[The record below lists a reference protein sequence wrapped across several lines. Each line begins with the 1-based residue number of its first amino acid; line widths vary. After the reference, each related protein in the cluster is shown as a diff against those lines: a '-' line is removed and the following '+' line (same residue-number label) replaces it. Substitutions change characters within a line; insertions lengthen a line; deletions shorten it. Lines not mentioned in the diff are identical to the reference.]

1 MNPRARMMLPGM
13 HQQRAQLPP
22 GAAPPDSTGQMRPG
36 MPVTSQNS
44 PLLAQHLSGRPGG
57 PGGPG
62 GPGAPGGPGQPNPN
76 MAGQSPQQGQPG
88 QPGQPPQAG
97 QPDQPGQPS
106 QPGQANRPV
115 QPAQPG
121 QPQPTQQ
128 QPQQPPDS
136 EQQSGEGFDGGN
148 DELGDL
154 GMGDMEGNELSIIFI
169 WCHLVAK
176 CGTKNL
182 ILLIFSMLH
191 NQKFSYIF
199 R

>member
-13 HQQRAQLPP
+13 HQQRAPLPP

-76 MAGQSPQQGQPG
+76 MAGQTPQQQGQPG

-97 QPDQPGQPS
+97 QPGQPGQSGQPGQPP

-115 QPAQPG
+115 QPTQTG

-128 QPQQPPDS
+128 QPQDG
-136 EQQSGEGFDGGN
+136 EQQSGEGFDGAN

-154 GMGDMEGNELSIIFI
+154 GMGDMEGNDLSIISYGATWWQNVELKICNF
-169 WCHLVAK
+169 A
-176 CGTKNL
+176 
-182 ILLIFSMLH
+182 IF
-191 NQKFSYIF
+191 
-199 R
+199 